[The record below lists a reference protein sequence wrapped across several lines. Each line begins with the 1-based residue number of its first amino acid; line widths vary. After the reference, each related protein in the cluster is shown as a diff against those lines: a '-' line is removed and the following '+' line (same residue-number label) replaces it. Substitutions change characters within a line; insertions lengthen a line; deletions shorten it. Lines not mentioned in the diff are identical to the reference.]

1 MTLSIKALERITDRA
16 VRRILRDAMRD
27 ITTIDEFDYAVS
39 RIDRIGYSKM
49 HDAIAKVY
57 LEGYNAASG
66 LIRKHFVTAATI
78 QVTDPLGDVYEIEDP
93 LIAKHTT
100 QMLNGVSMMAAA
112 QRSNVVDTLAMC
124 YEKGYTSERIAKAI
138 ETFFDDDPTAA
149 RRFARTATNDFYNKA
164 HLARYR
170 DSGVVDG
177 VEFSAHIDNRTSP
190 ICRMLDG
197 TIWSVGSSEIK
208 SPPRHFNCRSRITP
222 YFGTLPRERDYTKDF
237 SQEFIDEAEEMNY
250 TFKSKYWNF

>member
-57 LEGYNAASG
+57 LEGYNAADS
-66 LIRKHFVTAATI
+66 LIRKRFVTAATI
-78 QVTDPLGDVYEIEDP
+78 QVTDPLGDVHEIEDP

-112 QRSNVVDTLAMC
+112 QRSDVVATLAMC
-124 YEKGYTSERIAKAI
+124 YEKGYASTQIAKAI

-149 RRFARTATNDFYNKA
+149 RRFARTATNDFYSKA
-164 HLARYR
+164 HIARYR

-177 VEFSAHIDNRTSP
+177 TQISAHIDNVTSDVC
-190 ICRMLDG
+190 IMMDG
-197 TIWSVGSSEIK
+197 TIYALDDPK
-208 SPPRHFNCRSRITP
+208 LRLPPFHHNCRTRPIP
-222 YFGTLPRERDYTKDF
+222 YFGTIPGERDYTKDF

>member
-27 ITTIDEFDYAVS
+27 ITTIDEFDYSVS

-57 LEGYNAASG
+57 LEGYNAAGG
-66 LIRKHFVTAATI
+66 LIRKHFVVAT
-78 QVTDPLGDVYEIEDP
+78 VDPLGDVHHIDDQVVDD
-93 LIAKHTT
+93 LTTHT
-100 QMLNGVSMMAAA
+100 LSGLSKMAAA
-112 QRSNVVDTLAMC
+112 QRLDVVDTLAMC
-124 YEKGYTSERIAKAI
+124 YEKGYTSERIAKTI
-138 ETFFDDDPTAA
+138 GIFFDDDPIAA

-164 HLARYR
+164 HLDRYT

-177 VEFSAHIDNRTSP
+177 VQFSAHIDNRTSP

-197 TIWSVGSSEIK
+197 TIWAVDSSDIK
-208 SPPRHFNCRSRITP
+208 SPPQHFNCRSRIRP
-222 YFGTLPRERDYTKDF
+222 YFGGIPGERDYTKDF
-237 SQEFIDEAEEMNY
+237 SQEFIDDAEQMNS
-250 TFKSKYWNF
+250 TFISKYWNF